1 MIDIIVESL
10 KKVAFLS
17 KYSEICSEYSNF
29 AQRKTP
35 LLKSMKEILGQI
47 DNNFNY
53 IKIERLFL
61 KETKISHD
69 IKINVLISFSGGIFE
84 IFLDFIKN
92 DISIFGDRLDS
103 LGNLVNPDYKESLE
117 DKCLPITTNEDD
129 TKQIIQQVL
138 CLING
143 FINEFETEISK
154 I

>member
-17 KYSEICSEYSNF
+17 KYSEICNEYSNF

-61 KETKISHD
+61 KETKLAMI
-69 IKINVLISFSGGIFE
+69 
-84 IFLDFIKN
+84 
-92 DISIFGDRLDS
+92 
-103 LGNLVNPDYKESLE
+103 
-117 DKCLPITTNEDD
+117 
-129 TKQIIQQVL
+129 
-138 CLING
+138 
-143 FINEFETEISK
+143 
-154 I
+154 